1 MITKRI
7 IPCLDVDKGRV
18 VKGRKFTDIAD
29 VSDPVEMAKFYSS
42 QGADEL
48 VFYDI
53 TASNESRNIFIDV
66 VEKTA
71 NEVFIPFTVGGGI
84 RSVEDFNKVLRAGAD
99 KVSVNSAAVNNP
111 NLITEAALKFG
122 SQCVVLS
129 IDAKKKGDS
138 WNVYIN
144 GGRTDT
150 GIDAIDWAIRGE
162 KLGAGEIVLN
172 SIDSDGV
179 KNGFDLNLNKLISEK
194 INLPVIASGGAGKLK
209 DFYDILTEG
218 KADAAL
224 AASVFHFQE
233 IIISDLKKYLFDL
246 GINVRMWLA
255 TFMKFNSSNV

>member
-18 VKGRKFTDIAD
+18 VKGRKFTDIVD
-29 VSDPVEMAKFYSS
+29 VSDPVEMAKYYSM

-53 TASNESRNIFIDV
+53 TASNESREIFLDV

-84 RSVEDFNKVLRAGAD
+84 RTVEDFNKVLRAGAD
-99 KVSVNSAAVNNP
+99 KVSVNSAAVSNP
-111 NLITEAALKFG
+111 NIITEAALKFG

-129 IDAKKKGDS
+129 IDAKKCGNS

-150 GIDAIDWAIRGE
+150 GLDAVEWAIDGE
-162 KLGAGEIVLN
+162 KKGAGEIVLN

-179 KNGFDLNLNKLISEK
+179 KRGFSIELNKIVSSKVK
-194 INLPVIASGGAGKLK
+194 IPVIASGGAGSME
-209 DFYDILTEG
+209 DFYEILTEG

-224 AASVFHFQE
+224 AASVFHYRE
-233 IIISDLKKYLFDL
+233 IIISDLKKYLYNRGMEIRL
-246 GINVRMWLA
+246 
-255 TFMKFNSSNV
+255 